1 MTDDNA
7 KFIRALYLKGI
18 MVGNTVNIE
27 LTQPLTGRNAE
38 GEAYHVRK
46 KGDIVEAELENDGW
60 FIVIETE
67 DFKIPLANG
76 KVRK

>member
-1 MTDDNA
+1 MATEND
-7 KFIRALYLKGI
+7 KIIRALYLKGI
-18 MVGNTVNIE
+18 MVGKTATIE

-46 KGDIVEAELENDGW
+46 KGDVVEAEMEKDGW

-67 DFKIPLANG
+67 EFKIPLANG
-76 KVRK
+76 KVR